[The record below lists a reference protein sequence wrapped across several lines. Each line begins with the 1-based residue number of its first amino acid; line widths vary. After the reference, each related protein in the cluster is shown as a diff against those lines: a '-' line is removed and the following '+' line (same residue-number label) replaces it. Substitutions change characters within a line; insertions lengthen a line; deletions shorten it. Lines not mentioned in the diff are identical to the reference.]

1 MVLVRGGQRR
11 KIQIKLR
18 EVIMKVSSIIGFV
31 LLFCCLVMTGCGK
44 PEATLVGKWVGR
56 TGSFEFFKDK
66 TGFVNPA
73 PGQPTLPTNVPF
85 KWTVVGSDE
94 VRMYLPI
101 AGGKTVFGKLE
112 SKKVLIIEDDKF
124 VKQ

>member
-1 MVLVRGGQRR
+1 
-11 KIQIKLR
+11 
-18 EVIMKVSSIIGFV
+18 MKAMKIIGLV
-31 LLFCCLVMTGCGK
+31 ITLCCMVMTGCSK
-44 PEATLVGKWVGR
+44 PEATLVGKWVGK

-66 TGFVNPA
+66 SGVVSPA
-73 PGQPTLPTNVPF
+73 PGQANLPTNVPF
-85 KWTVVGSDE
+85 KWSVVGSDE

-112 SKKVLIIEDDKF
+112 SKKILIIEDDKF